1 MHNGDRRRR
10 KKDMK
15 FNAARLR
22 KGKTMSD
29 SYRTR
34 VVANPQVMAGKPVIK
49 GTRIPVE
56 LIVRLVAQGIP
67 EKDILRDYPSLAQAD
82 IQAALWY
89 AVALLNQ
96 EEVYPLAVE
105 GEA

>member
-1 MHNGDRRRR
+1 MLDR
-10 KKDMK
+10 
-15 FNAARLR
+15 
-22 KGKTMSD
+22 
-29 SYRTR
+29 YRER
-34 VVANPQVMAGKPVIK
+34 IAVNPQVMAGKAVIK

-67 EKDILRDYPSLAQAD
+67 EQEILQDYPHLERED

-96 EEVYPLAVE
+96 EEVYPLAA
-105 GEA
+105 EAEL

>member
-1 MHNGDRRRR
+1 MLDR
-10 KKDMK
+10 
-15 FNAARLR
+15 
-22 KGKTMSD
+22 
-29 SYRTR
+29 YRGR
-34 VVANPQVMAGKPVIK
+34 IEANPQVMAGKPVIK

-67 EKDILRDYPSLAQAD
+67 EEEIRRDYPRLEQAD

-105 GEA
+105 SEP

>member
-1 MHNGDRRRR
+1 MLER
-10 KKDMK
+10 
-15 FNAARLR
+15 
-22 KGKTMSD
+22 
-29 SYRTR
+29 YRTR
-34 VVANPQVMAGKPVIK
+34 ILVDPHVMAGKPVIK

-56 LIVRLVAQGIP
+56 LIVRMVAQGIP
-67 EKDILRDYPSLAQAD
+67 EAEIRQEYPALEQAD

-96 EEVYPLAVE
+96 EEVYALAVE